1 MPWSTGVLYFNI
13 QRTEKYS
20 IAMCYVWSGAIF
32 ILLDDLV
39 LTDGLLSWCLSLSG
53 KLQTTIAGSAP
64 STLCAA
70 DRWVTKIQKDKW
82 TSFQDWETKRQIDIG
97 SKQMHCYSSIVPLLT
112 WSVSSGSWIC
122 MSWWASFSG
131 GTFTVWIHNDN
142 WSVNS
147 YSMIILCV
155 YYFWSVDSS
164 SMIFLSI
171 LSQVSSRP
179 GW

>member
-1 MPWSTGVLYFNI
+1 MLSGKI
-13 QRTEKYS
+13 
-20 IAMCYVWSGAIF
+20 IVWSGAIF

-39 LTDGLLSWCLSLSG
+39 LTDGLFSLCLSLSG

-70 DRWVTKIQKDKW
+70 DRWVTKRQMDISSGQRDKKTNWHCW
-82 TSFQDWETKRQIDIG
+82 TKADAMQ
-97 SKQMHCYSSIVPLLT
+97 CYSSIVPLLT
-112 WSVSSGSWIC
+112 CIVSSGSWIC